1 MVSHHA
7 FISYNS
13 QDGEIVHEIA
23 RRLVQDKGI
32 FCWLDVWSL
41 VPGRAWQNEIEAAI
55 SNCDVMLVALG
66 KHGVGA
72 WHHEEFRTAIDLFAE
87 KPDERRVI
95 PLLLPGAGPDVNN
108 LIPQFLRRFTYIDL
122 RSGITPHQLDRL
134 AAGIRGEP
142 PGPPGELRTSRP
154 FTTTPSAPREISP
167 WERRTLSRIDSIL
180 RVTERWVSSIQNRDG
195 GLPSDADGTSS
206 CTWTS
211 AGMVYAIN
219 RRQRTTA
226 SGHWLRRTL
235 TWVLDNR
242 NRDGG
247 VPLVIPGDP
256 SITDATAQALLACAE
271 MQRVSPGGEL
281 ETTSDDLI
289 DWLLNRQQPS
299 GGWAW
304 RTSDEDAWTASTAYA
319 LHALS
324 VANDVLGERPGL
336 RDAITSGLSWL
347 RDTRNDDCGWGSQAG
362 RASQPAVSGLAM
374 FCLAEIG
381 LREFAAESGDYLRQK
396 QNDEGGWQS
405 TIDRPTGHSIIRFG
419 DAHALA
425 GMASAGYSD
434 HEDVVRRGFDALIKS
449 FKGSYFQ
456 YGDTAMK
463 TWPTRDGLLAI
474 SAVAS
479 SIRAPGPEY

>member
-1 MVSHHA
+1 MAGHHA

-23 RRLVQDKGI
+23 RRLVLDKGI
-32 FCWLDVWSL
+32 SCWLDAWSL
-41 VPGRAWQNEIEAAI
+41 VPGRAWQDEIEAAI
-55 SNCDVMLVALG
+55 SNCNVMLVALG
-66 KHGVGA
+66 KNGIGA
-72 WHHEEFRTAIDLFAE
+72 WHHEEFRAAIDLFTE
-87 KPDERRVI
+87 KPAERRVI
-95 PLLLPGAGPDVNN
+95 PVLLPGAGPNVHDLV
-108 LIPQFLRRFTYIDL
+108 PQFLRRFTYVDL
-122 RSGITPHQLDRL
+122 RSGITPQQLDRL
-134 AAGIRGEP
+134 VAGIRGEP
-142 PGPPGELRTSRP
+142 PGPPGEVHSDRP
-154 FTTTPSAPREISP
+154 SSATREITK
-167 WERRTLSRIDSIL
+167 WERQALSRIDTIL
-180 RVTERWVSSIQNRDG
+180 RVIEHWVASIQNRDG
-195 GLPSDADGTSS
+195 GLPSDTDGTSS

-219 RRQRTTA
+219 RRQRTTS

-271 MQRVSPGGEL
+271 MQRVSPGREL
-281 ETTSDDLI
+281 ATASDELI

-304 RTSDEDAWTASTAYA
+304 RTSNEDAWTASTAYA

-324 VANDVLGERPGL
+324 VANDTFGERPQL
-336 RDAITSGLSWL
+336 RNAITSGLSWL

-362 RASQPAVSGLAM
+362 GTSQPAVSGLAM

-381 LREFAAESGDYLRQK
+381 FREFAAESGDYLRQK

-425 GMASAGYSD
+425 GIASAAYFD
-434 HEDVVRRGFDALIKS
+434 HEDVVRRGFDALMKS

-479 SIRAPGPEY
+479 SIL